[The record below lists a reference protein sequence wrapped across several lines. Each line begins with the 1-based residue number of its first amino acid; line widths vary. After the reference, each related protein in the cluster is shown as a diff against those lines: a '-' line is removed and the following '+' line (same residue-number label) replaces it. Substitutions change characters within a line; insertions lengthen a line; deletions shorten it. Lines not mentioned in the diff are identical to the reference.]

1 MKNVFKKIFSIRFSN
16 RFYLFSGIFIFLF
29 VLSFLIP
36 SLYSLVLFL
45 FIGWM
50 LYLVYDVYKIYV
62 NSIPLTASRQSI
74 YSRLSNGDDNPFQ
87 VFIHNLTDIALN
99 ISFLEDF
106 PEQFQIRD
114 KVWTFPLPAHQSKF
128 IEYSLRPVTRGIYKF
143 GNLHFLIQRRYGFV
157 QRHFEVE
164 AKKQMACY
172 PSFIRLRQYEFLA
185 IHNRLHEMG
194 IKRIRKIGRSTEF
207 EQIKEY
213 VQGDDIRVINW
224 KATARIRKLMV
235 NHYVDEKSQQ
245 VYALIDMGRSM
256 YMPFQGMTL
265 LDYAINATLVFCHI
279 ARVKSDKPG
288 VMAFEKD
295 VSFHVPAHNRGD
307 QLYKIQ
313 EQLYNAKTSF
323 DESSLYLL
331 YKNIRKNI
339 RQRSLLIMFTNVEYY
354 LTLQR
359 KIKYLQRINKFHR
372 LVVVIF
378 QNTELK
384 KLIESEPE
392 SIYDIYKQAIA
403 LQFENQKRKIIQ
415 ELNRHGIITIYTAP
429 ENLTVN
435 VINKYLE
442 LKARNLF

>member
-1 MKNVFKKIFSIRFSN
+1 MNTFFKKIFSVRFSN
-16 RFYLFSGIFIFLF
+16 RFYLFTGIFIFLF
-29 VLSFLIP
+29 VVTFLVP
-36 SLYSLVLFL
+36 LLYSVVLYL
-45 FIGWM
+45 FIAWM
-50 LYLVYDVYKIYV
+50 IYLVYDICKLYAY
-62 NSIPLTASRQSI
+62 SIPITASRQSS
-74 YSRLSNGDDNPFQ
+74 YSRLSNGDENPFQ
-87 VFIHNLTDIALN
+87 VFIHNLSDSDFKLTFYD
-99 ISFLEDF
+99 DF
-106 PEQFQIRD
+106 PFQFQIRD
-114 KVWTFPLPAHQSKF
+114 KFWVFELKAQQSKF
-128 IEYSLRPVTRGIYKF
+128 IEYTLRPVTRGLYEF
-143 GNLHFLIQRRYGFV
+143 GNLHFILRRKFGFV
-157 QRHFEVE
+157 MRHYEVD
-164 AKKQMACY
+164 AKKEMACY
-172 PSFIRLRQYEFLA
+172 PSFIRLRQFEFLA

-194 IKRIRKIGRSTEF
+194 IKKIRKIGRSTEF

-256 YMPFQGMTL
+256 YMPFNGMTL
-265 LDYAINATLVFCHI
+265 LDYAINATLVFSHI
-279 ARVKSDKPG
+279 AKVKSDKPG

-295 VSFHVPAHNRGD
+295 VSFHIPAHNRGD

-359 KIKYLQRINKFHR
+359 KIKYFQRINKFHR

-378 QNTELK
+378 QNTELN

-403 LQFENQKRKIIQ
+403 LQFENQKKKIVQ
-415 ELNRHGIITIYTAP
+415 ELNRHGIITIYTTP

-442 LKARNLF
+442 LKSRNLF